1 MTKFVSIS
9 SFTTGLPSYSDDV
22 AIVAID
28 VIRASTTAV
37 TAIACGRQCY
47 PVSSVA
53 QAIRIF
59 HTLEDPILAG
69 ELGGD
74 MPPGFDM
81 TNSPAQLATRTDI
94 FRPMILL
101 SSAGT
106 QLMCAIRSRDSSYV
120 ASFRNYGATIE
131 HLAENY
137 SQVALIGAGTRGE
150 HREEDQMCCAWI
162 AEGLIEN
169 GFTPRDETT
178 RHVVE
183 RWSGSPR
190 NAFLISRSVDYLRRS
205 NQLHDLDF
213 ILDHFDDVDIVCR
226 LTSNQIVDAKVSATQ
241 VRS

>member
-81 TNSPAQLATRTDI
+81 TNSPA
-94 FRPMILL
+94 
-101 SSAGT
+101 
-106 QLMCAIRSRDSSYV
+106 
-120 ASFRNYGATIE
+120 
-131 HLAENY
+131 
-137 SQVALIGAGTRGE
+137 
-150 HREEDQMCCAWI
+150 
-162 AEGLIEN
+162 
-169 GFTPRDETT
+169 
-178 RHVVE
+178 
-183 RWSGSPR
+183 
-190 NAFLISRSVDYLRRS
+190 
-205 NQLHDLDF
+205 
-213 ILDHFDDVDIVCR
+213 
-226 LTSNQIVDAKVSATQ
+226 
-241 VRS
+241 